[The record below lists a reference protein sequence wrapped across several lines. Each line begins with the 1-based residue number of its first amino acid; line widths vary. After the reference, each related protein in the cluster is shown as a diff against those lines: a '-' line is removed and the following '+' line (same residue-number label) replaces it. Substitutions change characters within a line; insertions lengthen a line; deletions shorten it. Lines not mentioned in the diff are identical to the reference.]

1 MRRRQDNE
9 NHAVGQAIRAGRVL
23 PSGARL
29 ALAPLLVVLLAPGPG
44 LAAKRSAGDGI
55 FVQSTTFRMTE
66 PDEKRRNA
74 VVCPGGKTVTPLG
87 GGMSTDPQP
96 GPDGEGVYPHS
107 YERLGAQRGFHV
119 TPVLYDPS
127 PAQTTPRDVTLQ
139 VVCGPKSSHIAP
151 IRSTVYVNP
160 GETKTAEATC
170 PGKRRLFSG
179 GFQRTNFVTRGGN
192 YVTGSRAI
200 SDKTWQVTGSA
211 FGHFGGELTAIA
223 YCRSSGKPLVTEVS
237 GTATVASEEYGTA
250 TTATCPGQRQL
261 VAGGFQSFPSGSS
274 FLTDGRINP
283 DGTWSAGGFNAFG
296 PSAVVTAY
304 GYCHRRS
311 FPKAGKAPNPH
322 RSVKAPSALQRA
334 EKAAISER
342 VLNDG
347 CYPSPA
353 NLASGISSRTGL
365 RTGVADTQRGVHD
378 AGTVYVL
385 SQGASCHLSRLALRK
400 RGRVFTIN
408 SATGSVTVK

>member
-1 MRRRQDNE
+1 VRRRHHRDSSSNG
-9 NHAVGQAIRAGRVL
+9 ATLRAGRVL
-23 PSGARL
+23 PSSARL
-29 ALAPLLVVLLAPGPG
+29 ALALSAVLLLVP
-44 LAAKRSAGDGI
+44 AASGAARKSAEGT
-55 FVQSTTFRMTE
+55 FVQTTTFRMSE
-66 PDEKRRNA
+66 PDEKRRGA

-87 GGMSTDPQP
+87 GGMTTSPEP

-127 PAQTTPRDVTLQ
+127 PAHTTPRDVTLQ

-151 IRSTVYVNP
+151 IRNTVYVVP

-211 FGHFGGELTAIA
+211 FGKFGGELTAIA
-223 YCRSSGKPLVTEVS
+223 YCRSSRKPLVTEVS

-250 TTATCPGQRQL
+250 TTTTCPGQRQL

-283 DGTWSAGGFNAFG
+283 DGTWSAAGFNAFG

-304 GYCHRRS
+304 GYCHRPS

-322 RSVKAPSALQRA
+322 RSAKAPPALQRA

-342 VLNDG
+342 VLHDG
-347 CYPSPA
+347 CYPGPA
-353 NLASGISSRTGL
+353 KLAQGIRSRTGL
-365 RTGVADTQRGVHD
+365 RTGVAPAQGGVNHH
-378 AGTVYVL
+378 GKVYVL
-385 SQGASCHLSRLALRK
+385 SQGASCHLSRLAMLK
-400 RGRVFTIN
+400 QGRVFTIN
-408 SATGSVTVK
+408 SGTGVVTVK